1 MTDWSHV
8 GGCSIC
14 SITGEL
20 CRSCLALKRAL
31 ESKPSEPLSLAW
43 GQAQDCPSEAK
54 AVLLGLLKKTDFESG
69 FSQLDLV
76 SIAKAAGLD
85 GVATPEIAARWAC
98 ERMRLL
104 VQAGLL
110 EVLPELP
117 PDVPWL
123 LRWLS
128 RKTQTPEGILWIRVK
143 SRDQAPIWSGTLAA
157 A

>member
-8 GGCSIC
+8 GGCSEC

-31 ESKPSEPLSLAW
+31 ESKPSVPFSLAW
-43 GQAQDCPSEAK
+43 AEAQDCPAEAK
-54 AVLLGLLKKTDFESG
+54 AVLLGLLKKTDLESG
-69 FSQLDLV
+69 FTQLDLV
-76 SIAKAAGLD
+76 SVARASGLD
-85 GVATPEIAARWAC
+85 NSSPEHAAQWAA

-104 VQAGLL
+104 VRAGLL
-110 EVLPELP
+110 ECLPELP

-128 RKTQTPEGILWIRVK
+128 RKTRTPEGIVWIRVHGK
-143 SRDQAPIWSGTLAA
+143 DQPAVWATS
-157 A
+157 